1 MKKDDDGH
9 YAKKH
14 PFGNEADP
22 RVVNAL
28 KQGASDGEVPCAV
41 AFKIASELGVAPEIV
56 GQTTDLL
63 EFRLAKCQM
72 GLFGYRPNKRIVQA
86 AQEVSRELETS
97 IREELKKDRL
107 PCKRAWGI
115 AKKFGMKKMA
125 VASACE
131 ALEIKINTC
140 QLGAF

>member
-1 MKKDDDGH
+1 MTKDNDGH
-9 YAKKH
+9 YAEKH
-14 PFGNEADP
+14 PFGSEADS

-28 KQGASDGEVPCAV
+28 KQRASDGEVPCAV

-72 GLFGYRPNKRIVQA
+72 GLFGYRPDKRIVQA

-131 ALEIKINTC
+131 ALEIKINAC

>member
-1 MKKDDDGH
+1 MKKDNDGH

-14 PFGNEADP
+14 PFDSEADP

-115 AKKFGMKKMA
+115 AKKFGMRKMA

>member
-1 MKKDDDGH
+1 MKKDNDGH
-9 YAKKH
+9 YAEKH
-14 PFGNEADP
+14 PFGSEADP

-28 KQGASDGEVPCAV
+28 KQGASDGKIPCAV

-115 AKKFGMKKMA
+115 AKKFGMRKMA